1 MWKLWWTY
9 NAPHDQMTHRHTAML
24 LGVTPARPPYGDLLS
39 RDCICLII
47 PPVAD
52 PLLCFLLF
60 CVWLCVAMLSSGALA
75 SEPLSAFSCS
85 EGNQLWQSCKLFLLG
100 AKGAGAHAHSR
111 PPCLY
116 QGPVGSY
123 GPFIRQAWKA
133 PAISMARSTKK
144 EVVRLFG
151 CAGEE

>member
-1 MWKLWWTY
+1 MVLVHCAGTQWYEIVITRQCSKPSNDTRAQRCCWASPL
-9 NAPHDQMTHRHTAML
+9 H
-24 LGVTPARPPYGDLLS
+24 ARPTATLFS

-47 PPVAD
+47 PPVAAPPLCFL
-52 PLLCFLLF
+52 PLLCAIVCCDAQLGRPGQ
-60 CVWLCVAMLSSGALA
+60 S
-75 SEPLSAFSCS
+75 LSAFSCS

-123 GPFIRQAWKA
+123 GPFIRQA
-133 PAISMARSTKK
+133 
-144 EVVRLFG
+144 
-151 CAGEE
+151 